1 MAISVQNVKDIR
13 NGSSFPLN
21 NYEEPFGTIEDSIF
35 LPLEALER
43 NARDKLV
50 KAVFFSFKQLDE
62 ILSKGDK
69 KMNSQQS
76 FHQLNTSPKQ
86 VLNSRVISASLVRGK
101 HIQLP
106 VSAPVRVSLK
116 HLREEGMGNP
126 VCVFWDLESS
136 AWSDSGCRVL
146 VTNKSRTVCECNH
159 LTNFALL
166 MEEQSAPIV
175 IQLPAFHV
183 EIIVASVLAVFLLI
197 TVLMLFK
204 VLDLQNCC
212 MQSYETSHH
221 PHLFSSGFKIT
232 NFCHR
237 AENNPISLFQFRAQV
252 HKFVLKSPCF
262 KEEKKGLENC
272 HKSQSFFTGI
282 NLMPTNG
289 GEKSQ
294 TMSTT
299 IQDSTR
305 VSFFLIPA
313 ILILS
318 STSLWLTLTTLCAGF
333 CQINHQ

>member
-1 MAISVQNVKDIR
+1 MAISVLNVKDIR

-76 FHQLNTSPKQ
+76 FHQLNTGPKQ

-204 VLDLQNCC
+204 VIF
-212 MQSYETSHH
+212 HI
-221 PHLFSSGFKIT
+221 F
-232 NFCHR
+232 
-237 AENNPISLFQFRAQV
+237 FQ
-252 HKFVLKSPCF
+252 
-262 KEEKKGLENC
+262 
-272 HKSQSFFTGI
+272 
-282 NLMPTNG
+282 
-289 GEKSQ
+289 
-294 TMSTT
+294 
-299 IQDSTR
+299 
-305 VSFFLIPA
+305 
-313 ILILS
+313 
-318 STSLWLTLTTLCAGF
+318 
-333 CQINHQ
+333 